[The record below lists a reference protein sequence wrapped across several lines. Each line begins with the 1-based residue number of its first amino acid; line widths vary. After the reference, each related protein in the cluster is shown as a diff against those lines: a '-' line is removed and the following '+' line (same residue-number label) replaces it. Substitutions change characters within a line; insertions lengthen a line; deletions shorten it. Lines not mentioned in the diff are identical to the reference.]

1 MAKIMVVDD
10 DDLILEAI
18 AETLSVKNYV
28 VEKVHDGR
36 EAADRLKLYPYDLV
50 ILDINLPFMSGLEVC
65 RAHRSGGGTVPIL
78 MLTTKDTVPEKIE
91 GLESGADDYLPKP
104 FDMAELLARVRS
116 LLRRPGG
123 YVDESLEMRG
133 VTLDSRTGEVFRG
146 EKKIELLA
154 MEYKLLEFLMRN
166 KDTIFS
172 AEDLLNRV
180 WSAESDST
188 VDAVWQC
195 ITRIRK
201 KVDVGDAPS
210 IITTVK
216 GLGYKVESK

>member
-65 RAHRSGGGTVPIL
+65 KAHRSSGGTVPIL

-123 YVDESLEMRG
+123 YVDETLELRG

-201 KVDVGDAPS
+201 KVDVGNVPS

>member
-18 AETLSVKNYV
+18 AETLTVKNYV

-50 ILDINLPFMSGLEVC
+50 ILDINLPHMSGLEVC
-65 RAHRSGGGTVPIL
+65 RAHRSSGGTVPIL
-78 MLTTKDTVPEKIE
+78 MLTTKGAIAEKVE

-104 FDMAELLARVRS
+104 FDMSELLARVRT

-123 YVDESLEMRG
+123 FVSESLTVRG

-146 EKKIELLA
+146 DKKIELLA

-166 KDTIFS
+166 QDTIFS
-172 AEDLLNRV
+172 ADDLLNRV

-201 KVDVGDAPS
+201 KVDVADGPS